1 MKEKLSML
9 LDNKVYK
16 LFKNFIKKHIHC
28 VYKYVIN
35 LDNLILDISYDFKL
49 KNLSINDV
57 DLIRS
62 FYPSESDKTKH
73 DLLLKRIDDKNKDV
87 FCVIDKFENIC
98 GIFSLSY
105 IDTFIYEINDI
116 IHLNNEECYLF
127 DDYTFIEHRRR
138 GVQTFSVKARCD
150 MAHKSG
156 YKKAFVI
163 VDKDNKP
170 SRKSMENAGFKCEEK
185 YYFITVKNFRKL
197 LIILLV

>member
-1 MKEKLSML
+1 ML
-9 LDNKVYK
+9 IDNKIYK
-16 LFKNFIKKHIHC
+16 LCKKFIKKHIHC
-28 VYKYVIN
+28 AYKYAIN
-35 LDNLILDISYDFKL
+35 LDNLNIDISYEFKL
-49 KNLSINDV
+49 KNLNINHL

-62 FYPSESDKTKH
+62 FYPSESDKTKQ
-73 DLLLKRIDDKNKDV
+73 DLLLKRINDKSKDI
-87 FCVIDKFENIC
+87 FCVIDNFENIC

-105 IDTFIYEINDI
+105 TDTFIYEMNEI

-150 MAHKSG
+150 MAKKSG

-197 LIILLV
+197 LIRLLV